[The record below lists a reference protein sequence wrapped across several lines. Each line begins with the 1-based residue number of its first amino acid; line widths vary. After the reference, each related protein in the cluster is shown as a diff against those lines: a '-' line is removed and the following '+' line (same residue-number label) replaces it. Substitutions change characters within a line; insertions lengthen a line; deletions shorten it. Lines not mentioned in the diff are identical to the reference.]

1 MPRELSVLVQWVEDS
16 ETMSQESREL
26 SERDRDYFDGKQ
38 LSEAVVKELRKRNQ
52 PEIITNII
60 QDKILSMFGIERQQ
74 RNKPKALPRNQEI
87 DQDASDA
94 ATDAMRFV
102 TENNKY
108 EDKRA
113 DVWENMV
120 IEGFGGIEISIEFK
134 THPTQGERAEIF
146 YKQIAW
152 DRLGYDP
159 SSAKS
164 DFSDAKYKF
173 EIIWMDLDDAV
184 ARWPDNKE
192 ELELALSDD
201 SDAGTYEDKPEGN
214 TWTDTT
220 RQRVRIVKMYYHEGK
235 QWFHATFTK
244 GSMLKEGEV
253 PFLTDDGES
262 FCPLIMAS
270 GLIDR
275 DNDRYGLIRK
285 MVSPQD
291 MINKFRSKAT
301 HSMSVNRLRVDPG
314 SEAAEKINSLKLEYA
329 KPDGIIVAADG
340 EIEELNNQAITNNNV
355 VMLAEVKA
363 ELDDMGVNR
372 SLQGKEGRD
381 LSGRAERLRQSAGM
395 LTMGKY
401 LDSLRNLD
409 ISVYEMTWWMVRQFW
424 TDERWVRITDDEN
437 NTEFVGLN
445 KIKTVEDQIKENTGG
460 EVPPELIGDPR
471 LEEPIIGP
479 DGQPVRV
486 NVPAET
492 DVDIIVE
499 QGINSANLAEEQFD
513 ELIKFAQLLPPEL
526 LAVPLL
532 KASQIR
538 GKEAIIDQIE
548 GNNIDPK
555 VQQQQQQ
562 EAEQAKMIQI
572 EGAVAEIENTQ
583 ADTVVKQSNA
593 ELNAAKTEET
603 LSDVLLNEQE
613 ARQNVSVG

>member
-16 ETMSQESREL
+16 ETMSQTAREL

-38 LSEAVVKELRKRNQ
+38 LSEKVVKELRKRNQ
-52 PEIITNII
+52 PEITTNII
-60 QDKILSMFGIERQQ
+60 QDKMLSMFGIERQQ

-134 THPTQGERAEIF
+134 THPTQGERAEIV

-173 EIIWMDLDDAV
+173 EIIWMDLEDAK
-184 ARWPDNKE
+184 ARWPDKSE
-192 ELELALSDD
+192 ELDLAMSDD
-201 SDAGTYEDKPEGN
+201 SDSGTYQDKPEGN

-244 GSMLKEGEV
+244 GSMLKSGEV
-253 PFLTDDGES
+253 PFVTDDGES

-270 GLIDR
+270 GMIDR

-301 HSMSVNRLRVDPG
+301 HSMSVNRFRVSPG
-314 SEAAEKINSLKLEYA
+314 SQAAENINTLKIEAA
-329 KPDGIIVAADG
+329 KPDGVLVADKE
-340 EIEELNNQAITNNNV
+340 EIEELNNQALTNNNV

-409 ISVYEMTWWMVRQFW
+409 ISVYEMSWWMVRQFW

-445 KIKTVEDQIKENTGG
+445 KIKTIEDQIKENMGD
-460 EVPPELIGDPR
+460 VPPELAGDPR
-471 LEEPIIGP
+471 LQEPIIGP
-479 DGQPVRV
+479 DGQPVLV

-513 ELIKFAQLLPPEL
+513 ELIKFAQVLPPEL

-548 GNNIDPK
+548 GNNVDPK
-555 VQQQQQQ
+555 VAQEQAQKQQM
-562 EAEQAKMIQI
+562 AEQIQI

-583 ADTVVKQSNA
+583 ADTVKTQSDA

-603 LSDVLLNEQE
+603 LSNVLLNEQE